1 MQITG
6 LEVSNI
12 FACCYC
18 KRISNMF
25 LIFLQVT
32 IALVIILIAKWFV
45 QRRQQMQVLQN
56 LGYKVPPVNLIG
68 GNLIELFTR

>member
-1 MQITG
+1 
-6 LEVSNI
+6 
-12 FACCYC
+12 
-18 KRISNMF
+18 MF